1 MSKLFIMLFKT
12 NVILRF
18 FKNVFYRIQSNTV
31 YIKTHLI
38 NSHISTS
45 MYLVY
50 RCDWSSGTKNLK
62 DLEDHGDQYNRCF
75 YVSEE
80 LR

>member
-1 MSKLFIMLFKT
+1 
-12 NVILRF
+12 
-18 FKNVFYRIQSNTV
+18 
-31 YIKTHLI
+31 
-38 NSHISTS
+38 

-75 YVSEE
+75 YVYMKKRVSK
-80 LR
+80 LTYPTLKLCLSKSKH

>member
-18 FKNVFYRIQSNTV
+18 FKNAFYRIHSNTV
-31 YIKTHLI
+31 YIKTVFI

-50 RCDWSSGTKNLK
+50 SCDWSRGSNHLK
-62 DLEDHGDQYNRCF
+62 YLEDHGDQDNRCF